1 MALQTDPLAT
11 TEPSV
16 ESSSDSIG
24 DALPRCLCRFDDGAV
39 FAYAERGHEFIRAS
53 DRELWAVERD
63 DALVS
68 VRSGAVLAY
77 RRGRVYFA
85 QENGE
90 PLYYERA
97 V

>member
-1 MALQTDPLAT
+1 MALQTDLPTIQPLI
-11 TEPSV
+11 ESPIESV
-16 ESSSDSIG
+16 PDTR
-24 DALPRCLCRFDDGAV
+24 ARCLCRFDDGAV

-68 VRSGAVLAY
+68 VRSGLVLAY
-77 RRGRVYFA
+77 RRGSVYFA

-90 PLYYERA
+90 PVYYERA

>member
-1 MALQTDPLAT
+1 MAVQIDLSTPANAI
-11 TEPSV
+11 
-16 ESSSDSIG
+16 ESPIG
-24 DALPRCLCRFDDGAV
+24 SAHDAHTRCLCRFDDGTV

-68 VRSGAVLAY
+68 ARSGVVLAQ

-85 QENGE
+85 DENDE

>member
-1 MALQTDPLAT
+1 M
-11 TEPSV
+11 
-16 ESSSDSIG
+16 
-24 DALPRCLCRFDDGAV
+24 V

-68 VRSGAVLAY
+68 ARSGAVLAF
-77 RRGRVYFA
+77 RRGRVFFETDTDA
-85 QENGE
+85 

>member
-1 MALQTDPLAT
+1 MALQTDLSAT
-11 TEPSV
+11 QVTS
-16 ESSSDSIG
+16 ESAADLRHG
-24 DALPRCLCRFDDGAV
+24 ELPRCLCRFEDGVV
-39 FAYAERGHEFIRAS
+39 FAYAERGTEFIRAS

-68 VRSGAVLAY
+68 ARSGVVLAH

-85 QENGE
+85 AETDE

>member
-1 MALQTDPLAT
+1 LQTDLLHTSGFSSA
-11 TEPSV
+11 PSD
-16 ESSSDSIG
+16 DSVD
-24 DALPRCLCRFDDGAV
+24 DALSRCLCRFDDGAV
-39 FAYAERGHEFIRAS
+39 FAYAERGQNFIRAS

-68 VRSGAVLAY
+68 VRSGLVLAY

-85 QENGE
+85 QESGE